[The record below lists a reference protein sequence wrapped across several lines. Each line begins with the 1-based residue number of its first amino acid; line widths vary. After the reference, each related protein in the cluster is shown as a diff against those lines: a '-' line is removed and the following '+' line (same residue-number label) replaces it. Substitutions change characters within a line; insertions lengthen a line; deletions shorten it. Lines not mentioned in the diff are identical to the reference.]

1 MPLLGPQKYHN
12 VFQYSRVSNSAL
24 VKLDDGGGE
33 LIGANRRGL
42 QQDHG
47 KCECVRRGEGVHV
60 KGVQDLEES
69 S

>member
-42 QQDHG
+42 QQESPQVSASA
-47 KCECVRRGEGVHV
+47 CGEGMHV
-60 KGVQDLEES
+60 KGVQGLEES